1 MSTVEKSI
9 EVDVPL
15 RTAYDQW
22 TQFERFPQFMGGVE
36 QVHQLDDKR
45 LHWTAEIAGVDRE
58 WDAEIV
64 EQEPDERVSWRS
76 TSGAKNDGTV
86 SFASVGTDKTQ
97 VTLCL
102 DFEPEGFAEKAADV
116 LHVIDLQVSKDLD
129 SFKEFIEN
137 REVETG
143 GWRGEVKPSGEVDA
157 QPNADTAE

>member
-9 EVDVPL
+9 EVGVPL

-22 TQFERFPQFMGGVE
+22 TQFERFPQFTGGVE
-36 QVHQLDDKR
+36 QVQQLDDKR
-45 LHWTAEIAGVDRE
+45 LHWKAEIAGVERE

-64 EQEPDERVSWRS
+64 DQEPDERVSWRS

-102 DFEPEGFAEKAADV
+102 DFEPEGFAEKA
-116 LHVIDLQVSKDLD
+116 
-129 SFKEFIEN
+129 FKEFIEN

-157 QPNADTAE
+157 QPNTDASR

>member
-36 QVHQLDDKR
+36 QVQQLDDKR
-45 LHWTAEIAGVDRE
+45 LHWKADIAGVDRE

-86 SFASVGTDKTQ
+86 SFASVETDKTQ

-116 LHVIDLQVSKDLD
+116 LHVIDLQVSKDLE

-137 REVETG
+137 REVATG
-143 GWRGEVKPSGEVDA
+143 GWRGEVNPGGEVDA
-157 QPNADTAE
+157 QPNTGTSQ